1 MRITMAT
8 HDFEVSE
15 VITFPYEKTLIKLSN
30 MQALLSGNLLAL
42 AATETLSMKPFTL
55 IWAGTVANKCS
66 SDLLVN
72 DDYFRFTL

>member
-1 MRITMAT
+1 MAT

-15 VITFPYEKTLIKLSN
+15 VITFPYEKKPIKLSN
-30 MQALLSGNLLAL
+30 MQALLSGNPLAL
-42 AATETLSMKPFTL
+42 AATDTLSMKPFTL
-55 IWAGTVANKCS
+55 IWANKCS

>member
-1 MRITMAT
+1 MAT

-15 VITFPYEKTLIKLSN
+15 VITFPSFPYEKKLIKLSN
-30 MQALLSGNLLAL
+30 MQALLSGNPLAL

-55 IWAGTVANKCS
+55 IWARTVANKCS

-72 DDYFRFTL
+72 DDYFRFSL